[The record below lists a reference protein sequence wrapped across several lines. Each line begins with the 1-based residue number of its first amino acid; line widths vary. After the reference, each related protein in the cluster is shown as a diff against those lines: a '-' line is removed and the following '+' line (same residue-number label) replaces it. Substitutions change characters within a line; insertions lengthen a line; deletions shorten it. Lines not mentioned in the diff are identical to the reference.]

1 MEEPRCQPKK
11 RGDSLKRETMRF
23 SHLKMDGWKRNCG
36 SFWGFL
42 GTWQVRSFSVSEVF
56 IRKKKNGFQAREV
69 SPSKRRSRFSRATR
83 RRLSRLRS
91 APSGRKAAFFL
102 PSLRKHGRKLAK
114 LFNATNCPTP
124 RTGPRPSWFPLKNY
138 TLPDT
143 NSKSPYS

>member
-1 MEEPRCQPKK
+1 MSAKKKGGLPETRNYEIFTPKNGWLEEELWVLLGLFGNLAGAMFFSF
-11 RGDSLKRETMRF
+11 RGFYPE
-23 SHLKMDGWKRNCG
+23 
-36 SFWGFL
+36 
-42 GTWQVRSFSVSEVF
+42 
-56 IRKKKNGFQAREV
+56 KKNGFQAREV

-124 RTGPRPSWFPLKNY
+124 RNGPRPSWLPLKNY

-143 NSKSPYS
+143 NSKSP